1 MGVIPALGL
10 IDVGGSNQ
18 SWLENWSSR
27 SWLLTGLLGD
37 TVSRVLCAVLYLA
50 GLVGFLG
57 AALALLGWGVPHDW
71 WRTLA
76 VASSVIS
83 LVALLLYWDALIFL
97 FPHKVGALAVNVA
110 TLVCLLVLSWPSE
123 ADLGF

>member
-1 MGVIPALGL
+1 
-10 IDVGGSNQ
+10 D
-18 SWLENWSSR
+18 
-27 SWLLTGLLGD
+27 
-37 TVSRVLCAVLYLA
+37 
-50 GLVGFLG
+50 
-57 AALALLGWGVPHDW
+57 DW

>member
-1 MGVIPALGL
+1 
-10 IDVGGSNQ
+10 
-18 SWLENWSSR
+18 
-27 SWLLTGLLGD
+27 
-37 TVSRVLCAVLYLA
+37 VLYLA